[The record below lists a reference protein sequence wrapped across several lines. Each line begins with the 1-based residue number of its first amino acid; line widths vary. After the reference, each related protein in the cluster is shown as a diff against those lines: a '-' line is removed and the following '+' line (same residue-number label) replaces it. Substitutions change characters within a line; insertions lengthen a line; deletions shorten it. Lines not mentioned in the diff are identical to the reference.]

1 MIYQCSQSSKSC
13 LAKFTLIL
21 VTDYFPTMATA
32 SSLLHSYLLPQT
44 TSLYSGTCFGLVLY
58 NTCFSEQNKHRP
70 LWSFKT
76 LNDLLNYLV
85 AEINRQ
91 LALTEHDIRILQPFA
106 TTDVPAQLSA
116 KIHNHMKTQRMK
128 KMRMPRA
135 QTGDSPQELMHAW
148 MWVKNSKE
156 KLMQPR
162 LGSVTRWP
170 ASSKHALE

>member
-1 MIYQCSQSSKSC
+1 
-13 LAKFTLIL
+13 
-21 VTDYFPTMATA
+21 
-32 SSLLHSYLLPQT
+32 
-44 TSLYSGTCFGLVLY
+44 
-58 NTCFSEQNKHRP
+58 
-70 LWSFKT
+70 
-76 LNDLLNYLV
+76 
-85 AEINRQ
+85 
-91 LALTEHDIRILQPFA
+91 
-106 TTDVPAQLSA
+106 
-116 KIHNHMKTQRMK
+116 MKTQRMK